1 MKQLFRTEPRM
12 VNEAFVRT
20 LSNKVLDAYP
30 QPTATLCDSGW
41 VTRERH
47 IGNAGNRGL
56 PGT

>member
-1 MKQLFRTEPRM
+1 M